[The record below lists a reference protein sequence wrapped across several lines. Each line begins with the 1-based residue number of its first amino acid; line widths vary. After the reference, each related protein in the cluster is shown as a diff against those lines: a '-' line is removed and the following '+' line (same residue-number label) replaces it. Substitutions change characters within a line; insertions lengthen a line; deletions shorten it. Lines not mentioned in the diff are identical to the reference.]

1 MSKFTVPLIAVT
13 IRRDANTITPITVP
27 PYETIVLRSLFGKEN
42 VTGDE
47 VVGQIEVEA
56 ESEYE
61 RIGAKY
67 GSEIAAKVYGDDE
80 GARLTELVEKSA
92 IKEKTLTKAEKAAAD
107 AAAAGAG
114 K

>member
-1 MSKFTVPLIAVT
+1 MSKTTVPLIAVT

-67 GSEIAAKVYGDDE
+67 GSDIAAKVYGDDE

-92 IKEKTLTKAEKAAAD
+92 IKEKSLTKAEKAAAD